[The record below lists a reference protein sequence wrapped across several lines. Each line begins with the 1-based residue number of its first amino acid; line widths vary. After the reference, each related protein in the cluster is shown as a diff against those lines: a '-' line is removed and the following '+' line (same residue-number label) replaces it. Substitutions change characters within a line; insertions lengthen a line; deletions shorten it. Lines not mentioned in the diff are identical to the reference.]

1 MPDPLRVKIDDRMDK
16 LQAIME
22 SNEHLTNPEKAM
34 GITHRI
40 SPFWSILSEEDRE
53 YVQCAQDAIS
63 EGWEWGEIE

>member
-1 MPDPLRVKIDDRMDK
+1 MDIRQKVTARIDELQRM
-16 LQAIME
+16 ME
-22 SNEHLTNPEKAM
+22 SNEHLSDPEKATDL
-34 GITHRI
+34 THRI